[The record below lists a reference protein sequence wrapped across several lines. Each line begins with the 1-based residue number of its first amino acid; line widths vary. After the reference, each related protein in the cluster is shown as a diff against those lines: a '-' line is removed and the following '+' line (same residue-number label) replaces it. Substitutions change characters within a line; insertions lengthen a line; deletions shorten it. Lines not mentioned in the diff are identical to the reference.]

1 MAQESGHIFVIEDD
15 TNLRHVIHDLLVFA
29 NYQVKAWASAE
40 AFLADVPNVAPA
52 VVLTD
57 MRMPQQ
63 SGLEL
68 HRVLLAQGRA
78 MPVIY
83 MSGESSLQEGIAA
96 MKLGASDF
104 LVKPFS
110 REQLLKAVAKGLERD
125 RFLMRQT
132 IERARILEAISL
144 LSPREREV
152 HQLLLKGF
160 NNAEIVEY
168 LGVSLPTAKQYKS
181 EVMRKLG
188 ARSLS
193 QLMALADRM
202 PGQG

>member
-1 MAQESGHIFVIEDD
+1 MAKDSGHIFIIEDD

-29 NYQVKAWASAE
+29 DYQVKAWPDAE
-40 AFLADVPNVAPA
+40 SFLSSVPNVAPA

-57 MRMPQQ
+57 MRMPQR

-68 HRVLLAQGRA
+68 HRVLRSQGRD

-83 MSGESSLQEGIAA
+83 MSGESSLHEGIAA
-96 MKLGASDF
+96 MKLGAMDF

-110 REQLLKAVAKGLERD
+110 REQLLSAIAKGLEKD
-125 RFLMRQT
+125 RYLMRHT
-132 IERARILEAISL
+132 IERARITEALEN

-152 HQLLLKGF
+152 HGLLLKGF
-160 NNAEIVEY
+160 SNAEIVDE

-193 QLMALADRM
+193 QLMALSDTLPPR
-202 PGQG
+202 G